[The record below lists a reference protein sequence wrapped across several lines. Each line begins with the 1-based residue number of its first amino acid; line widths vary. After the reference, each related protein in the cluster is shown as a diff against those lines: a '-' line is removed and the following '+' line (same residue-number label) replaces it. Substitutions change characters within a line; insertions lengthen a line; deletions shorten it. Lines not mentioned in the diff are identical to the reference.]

1 MQSLLHKHDDIP
13 VEHAS
18 VPGFSTYSPCVH
30 VHSGPEQVWC
40 NGSMLVELLYEL
52 KTLVTDFFEGTKLTD
67 KLSIAGWLEGMEEG
81 SEAVQ

>member
-1 MQSLLHKHDDIP
+1 
-13 VEHAS
+13 
-18 VPGFSTYSPCVH
+18 
-30 VHSGPEQVWC
+30 
-40 NGSMLVELLYEL
+40 MLVELLYDL